1 MTCNHLTR
9 HFFDTK
15 LKYMNL
21 TWLREK
27 CLKWI
32 KNENNK
38 NIYYI
43 LLLKKK
49 VSVCET
55 ELK

>member
-9 HFFDTK
+9 HFFWHKTEIYEFDVAK
-15 LKYMNL
+15 GKMF
-21 TWLREK
+21 K
-27 CLKWI
+27 MD

>member
-1 MTCNHLTR
+1 M
-9 HFFDTK
+9 FKMD
-15 LKYMNL
+15 
-21 TWLREK
+21 
-27 CLKWI
+27 